1 MLLEALQNSQEN
13 TCAWVFFNKAASLQ
27 PIALFKKNP
36 VQMFFINTFFIDHL
50 RATVSKYNVTFKELF
65 SLAEF

>member
-1 MLLEALQNSQEN
+1 
-13 TCAWVFFNKAASLQ
+13 
-27 PIALFKKNP
+27 
-36 VQMFFINTFFIDHL
+36 MFFINTFFIDHL